1 MDSVK
6 IDITGDRLV
15 GLRFDE
21 FPTDLHDALL
31 EQIDGLTSE
40 LRARARA
47 SPRKPRA
54 TCSGKLR
61 QRVYDDEHKIT
72 GRVDIASDDPRI
84 TARLA
89 RSNMVQRSA
98 REGQGSWHEAG
109 PLLERQAR
117 SPITVLTK
125 AYNRVPAIA
134 EHAFERGALAAMQPA
149 VLSTLNAVVER
160 AVQKANA

>member
-40 LRARARA
+40 LFGRVLARV
-47 SPRKPRA
+47 PTA
-54 TCSGKLR
+54 TGNLRSKLR
-61 QRVYDDEHKIT
+61 QRVYDDEHRSPVAWT
-72 GRVDIASDDPRI
+72 SPAPMPRT

-89 RSNMVQRSA
+89 RSNMVQKV
-98 REGQGSWHEAG
+98 G
-109 PLLERQAR
+109 P
-117 SPITVLTK
+117 
-125 AYNRVPAIA
+125 
-134 EHAFERGALAAMQPA
+134 
-149 VLSTLNAVVER
+149 
-160 AVQKANA
+160 